1 MLDISLNNENQ
12 KWSNRSFFNIAV
24 VYWTELEK
32 AVEILFVTQW
42 PSFFRRS
49 SMPNGQPKWLLCFIP
64 DYPMLNFMLTTAIY
78 LLVSLRT
85 SKPFHS
91 RIIKEYSF
99 HDLYCSCHTVS
110 SRSQMSWR
118 GLLSPVGISI
128 VYTKILLLGSPSQ
141 CACISAHLF
150 FWRFLLYR

>member
-91 RIIKEYSF
+91 TIIKGILISWSILQLSYRVFEITNVLKGAFIPSR
-99 HDLYCSCHTVS
+99 DNNRLYQNFIAGIAISVCLYFCS
-110 SRSQMSWR
+110 
-118 GLLSPVGISI
+118 L
-128 VYTKILLLGSPSQ
+128 ILLKIP
-141 CACISAHLF
+141 IV
-150 FWRFLLYR
+150 

>member
-1 MLDISLNNENQ
+1 MIELIFLWYSSSLLDWTKISVENLRYIFLSHCDQ
-12 KWSNRSFFNIAV
+12 ASFAIC
-24 VYWTELEK
+24 
-32 AVEILFVTQW
+32 
-42 PSFFRRS
+42 RS

-78 LLVSLRT
+78 LLVSLPT

-91 RIIKEYSF
+91 TVIKRILISSL
-99 HDLYCSCHTVS
+99 HCSCHTVCL
-110 SRSQMSWR
+110 RSQTSWR
-118 GLLSPVGISI
+118 GLLSPVGITI

-150 FWRFLLYR
+150 FWRFLLSR